1 MTWMTGM
8 GRVQSAALKGTG
20 RSRCETATW
29 RHWWQL
35 SHSLLTFMAAPA
47 GTAEG
52 RIDGGQ
58 RHLVPPERPA
68 ATAAKRVL
76 KVQREPVAVT
86 SPAKVLVHAQGFALF
101 KVPPPVALRPAAEGV
116 ARRNS
121 RLPGGGGCR
130 ASRSRG
136 R

>member
-1 MTWMTGM
+1 MSAP